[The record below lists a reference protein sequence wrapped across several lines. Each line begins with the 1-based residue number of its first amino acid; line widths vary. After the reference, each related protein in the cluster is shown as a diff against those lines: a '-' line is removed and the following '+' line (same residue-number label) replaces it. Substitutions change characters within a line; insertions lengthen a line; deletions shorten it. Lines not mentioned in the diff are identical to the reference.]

1 MAPPMDLAQDFQQ
14 NGFVRLK
21 GFLSPAET
29 ADLLAA
35 IQEAQARTAASRLDK
50 NGMTFRHN
58 LWRQSQKLR
67 DFIASPKVVHQLREI
82 IGPDFWVRWDQAV
95 EKKPG
100 GAAFPWHQDNGYNG
114 LHDGHYQFWV
124 AVSRMTR
131 ENGGLWLQRGSHR
144 HGRLPHS
151 FIGTHL
157 SSPGDENAAVF
168 MEADAGDAVLFSSF
182 LLHKTD
188 ANTTDEVRLAYV
200 IEYMRCADVDP
211 FIEPP
216 FFQVARGG
224 EPAQAMLRRQPA
236 WYSPRNQLKYLVPRL
251 RRGVQNLRSRLSSAL
266 RRKTPAPQR

>member
-1 MAPPMDLAQDFQQ
+1 MAPAMDLAQDFQQ

-29 ADLLAA
+29 ATLLAD
-35 IQEAQARTAASRLDK
+35 IQAAQAKAATSRLDK

-58 LWRQSQKLR
+58 LWRQSQQLR
-67 DFIASPKVVHQLREI
+67 DFIASEKVVHALRGI

-95 EKKPG
+95 EKQPG

-114 LHDGHYQFWV
+114 LQDGHYQFWV

-131 ENGGLWLQRGSHR
+131 SNGGLWLQRGSHAR
-144 HGRLPHS
+144 GRLPHH

-157 SSPGDENAAVF
+157 CSPGDEQTAVF
-168 MEADAGDAVLFSSF
+168 IDAEPGDAVLFSSF

-200 IEYMRCADVDP
+200 IEYMRLSHVDP

-224 EPAQAMLRRQPA
+224 EPAQAMLQRQPA
-236 WYSPRNQLKYLVPRL
+236 WFSPRNQLKYFVPRL
-251 RRGVQNLRSRLSSAL
+251 RRGVQHLRSRLSAAL
-266 RRKTPAPQR
+266 RRKSPASQS